1 MAKKRRFINQNQE
14 ERVHPDSPD
23 GLLVAAAKNRNFGTR
38 FVEEFKKVQGG
49 QNVSGSKISW

>member
-23 GLLVAAAKNRNFGTR
+23 GLLAAAAKNRNFGKR
-38 FVEEFKKVQGG
+38 FVEEFRKQQGG
-49 QNVSGSKISW
+49 QHVSGNKIS

>member
-23 GLLVAAAKNRNFGTR
+23 GLLVAAAKNRSFGKR
-38 FVEEFKKVQGG
+38 FVEEFKKAQGG
-49 QNVSGSKISW
+49 QHVSGSKIS

>member
-23 GLLVAAAKNRNFGTR
+23 GLLVAAAKNRSFGKR
-38 FVEEFKKVQGG
+38 FVEEFKKAQGG
-49 QNVSGSKISW
+49 QNVSGSKIS

>member
-23 GLLVAAAKNRNFGTR
+23 GLLVAAAKNRNFGKR
-38 FVEEFKKVQGG
+38 FVEEFKKAQGG
-49 QNVSGSKISW
+49 HNVSGSKIS

>member
-23 GLLVAAAKNRNFGTR
+23 GLLVAAAKNRNFGKR
-38 FVEEFKKVQGG
+38 FVEEFRKQQGG
-49 QNVSGSKISW
+49 QHVSGNKIS

>member
-23 GLLVAAAKNRNFGTR
+23 GLLVAAANNRNFGKR
-38 FVEEFKKVQGG
+38 FVEEFKKQQGG
-49 QNVSGSKISW
+49 QHVSGSKIS